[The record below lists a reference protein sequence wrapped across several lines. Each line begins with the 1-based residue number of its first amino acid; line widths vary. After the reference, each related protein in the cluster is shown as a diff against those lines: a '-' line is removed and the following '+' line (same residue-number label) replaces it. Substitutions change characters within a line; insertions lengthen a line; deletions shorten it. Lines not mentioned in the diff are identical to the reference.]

1 MMVSHAQ
8 MIFEAELN
16 QRFAEGKAEGRAE
29 GKAEIEAEINE
40 ENRLLSER
48 LAADGRES
56 EAIDVFCSPERRS
69 RELERY
75 GIVSPAEPAIR

>member
-1 MMVSHAQ
+1 MMVSHAR

-16 QRFAEGKAEGRAE
+16 QRFAEGKAE

-56 EAIDVFCSPERRS
+56 EANAIFGNSERRS